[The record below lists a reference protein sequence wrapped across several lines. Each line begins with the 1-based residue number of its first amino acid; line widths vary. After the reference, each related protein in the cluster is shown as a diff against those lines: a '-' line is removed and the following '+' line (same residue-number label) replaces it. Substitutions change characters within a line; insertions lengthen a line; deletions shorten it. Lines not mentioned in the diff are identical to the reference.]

1 MKISLIAA
9 LSKNH
14 VIGKNNQLPW
24 RLPADLK
31 HFKNITMGKII
42 IMGRKTY
49 DSLGKALPNRTNVV
63 ISRNASLN
71 LTDALVF
78 QSLEQA
84 LENFQNEDEI
94 FIIGGAELFKQAL
107 PLATH
112 LYLTW
117 VNADIEGDVYFPPF
131 DIANWIESD
140 RESHHIDDQ
149 HAYAYDFVGYIKVLH
164 RIKKE

>member
-14 VIGKNNQLPW
+14 VIGNNNQLPW

-31 HFKNITMGKII
+31 HFKNLTTGKII

-49 DSLGKALPNRTNVV
+49 DSLGKALPNRINVV
-63 ISRNASLN
+63 ISRNGSLN
-71 LTDALVF
+71 LSDALVF
-78 QSLEQA
+78 HSLEQA
-84 LENFQNEDEI
+84 LENFQHEEEI
-94 FIIGGAELFKQAL
+94 CVVGGAELFKQTL

-117 VNADIEGDVYFPPF
+117 IQTEIEGDAYFPAF
-131 DIANWIESD
+131 DITDWIEQS
-140 RESHHIDDQ
+140 RASHPIDAQ
-149 HAYAYDFVGYIKVLH
+149 HAYAYDFVEYVKH
-164 RIKKE
+164 PSRDR